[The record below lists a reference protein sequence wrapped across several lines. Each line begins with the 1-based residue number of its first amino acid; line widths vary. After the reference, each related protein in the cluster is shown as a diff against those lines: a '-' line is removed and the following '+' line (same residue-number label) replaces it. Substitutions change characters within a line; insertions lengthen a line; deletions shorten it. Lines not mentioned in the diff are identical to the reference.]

1 MNRNPYEMLD
11 KLPKFVLSSND
22 IADGQQL
29 PTNQLSVRLGGQDLS
44 PHLAWSDFP
53 EQTKSFAVTA
63 YDPDA
68 PTPSGFWHW
77 AVFNVPK
84 ETTEFAQGVGSD
96 NGVLPTGSV
105 ALKND
110 RSLTTFIGAAPPV
123 GTGKH
128 RYLFVVYALDIEKL
142 ELSPEATPAFLA
154 FNLLS
159 HTLAWASIATWY
171 EQA

>member
-1 MNRNPYEMLD
+1 MSKDPYEMLE
-11 KLPKFVLSSND
+11 KLPKFTLSSTD
-22 IADGQQL
+22 IVDGEQL
-29 PTNQLSVRLGGQDLS
+29 QVAQLSVRLGGQDLS

-53 EQTKSFAVTA
+53 EQTKSFAVTVF
-63 YDPDA
+63 DPDA

-77 AVFNVPK
+77 AIFNVPK
-84 ETTEFAQGVGSD
+84 DITELTQGIGSD
-96 NGVLPTGSV
+96 SGVLPADSI

-128 RYLFVVYALDIEKL
+128 RYFFVIYALDTEKL
-142 ELSPEATPAFLA
+142 ELSPEATPAFLT

-159 HTLAWASIATWY
+159 HTLAWASITAWY
-171 EQA
+171 EQV

>member
-1 MNRNPYEMLD
+1 MLD
-11 KLPKFVLSSND
+11 KLPKFILSSDD
-22 IADGQQL
+22 IADGGQL
-29 PTNQLSVRLGGQDLS
+29 QTPQLSTRIGGQDLS

-53 EQTKSFAVTA
+53 EQTKSFAITV

-84 ETTEFAQGVGSD
+84 GTTELARGIGSD
-96 NGVLPTGSV
+96 GGVLPAGAI

-110 RSLTTFIGAAPPV
+110 RNLTAFIGAAPPV

-128 RYLFVVYALDIEKL
+128 QYFFVVYALDTEKL
-142 ELSPEATPAFLA
+142 KLSPEATPAFLA

-159 HTLAWASIATWY
+159 HTIAWASITAWY
-171 EQA
+171 E